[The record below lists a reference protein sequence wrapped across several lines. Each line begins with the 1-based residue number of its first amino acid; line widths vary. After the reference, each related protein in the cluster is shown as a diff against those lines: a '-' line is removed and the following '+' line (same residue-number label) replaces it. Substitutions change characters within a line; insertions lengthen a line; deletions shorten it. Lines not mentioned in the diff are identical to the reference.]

1 MDVVLTRVR
10 AHANIET
17 FFLLAAAA
25 LMVYLPHAEG
35 SASWVTY
42 NGLTSAAALVAW
54 LGVLRAPPSRRMPAA
69 LLAIGITSSALGD
82 NVYALFNWTE
92 ESGAAVSA
100 ADIFWIGSYV
110 ALAAGVLC
118 LIVSDDD
125 RRRWDIDA
133 LIDLFVMLVVSFT
146 VIWVASLE
154 SLLSDGSTP
163 VFHRLVWA
171 AYPVLDAT
179 LVVLVVR
186 LVVGRRLVSW
196 ASMALALGLGLWL
209 LSDFVYLVDSEATY
223 WWLDTGWVA
232 GAALMGYA
240 VARFGAERQ
249 VVRADRPP
257 AEAMTPRR
265 ILLGILP
272 ILLPF
277 SLEIVGHSRG
287 DETNP
292 LPLYAATA
300 VLALLACVRTIR
312 LARRA
317 AMATRH
323 VAAQERHYRAL
334 VANSADAV
342 VVVDRR
348 GTVMSSSGN
357 LEGLVGSRAA
367 DAVGVDVRQVLRPL
381 NDSDAEATFLGATVT
396 PGVVFMMELQVRH
409 ADGAPRW
416 LSARAVSLLEDPAV
430 RGVVVNL
437 HDITDQ
443 KQVED
448 ELAHQA
454 FHDSLTG
461 LANRALFADRA
472 EQALRRAARTAED
485 PAVLYLDL
493 DGFKKINDSLGHLVG
508 DAVLNEI
515 AARLAGSV
523 RDGDT
528 VGRLGGDEF
537 AILIEGADTTNGIA
551 LATAERILKAM
562 RPPLEAG
569 GHQVLLSASVGVCV
583 AEAGT
588 SVTDLLR
595 NADLAMYRAKARGK
609 DQWILYEPEMS
620 VDALKRLQL
629 EADLIRAVERD
640 ELTLVY
646 QPVVDLA
653 SETVVGFEALIR
665 WQHPTLGL
673 ISPDQFIPV
682 AEDNGM
688 ILPIGRWVHR
698 DGLRHRRPLGAGEG
712 TGVAHRGERVGSA
725 AQQRADRGRR
735 GQGARDDR
743 PAPVGADP
751 RDHRDLARPRTRHR
765 RGPAGRAPRA
775 GRPLG
780 DRRLRHGVLVAE
792 LPPAVPRRHPQDRPL
807 LHRHDQRG
815 RAHPAPR
822 AGPAVARAHPRR
834 GDRGRGHRAPG
845 PARAAPGAALRLRS
859 GLPLRAAAR

>member
-25 LMVYLPHAEG
+25 TMAYLPHAEG

-42 NGLTSAAALVAW
+42 NGLTSAAAVVAW
-54 LGVLRAPPSRRMPAA
+54 LGVSRAPPSRRMPAA
-69 LLAIGITSSALGD
+69 LLATGITSSALGD

-92 ESGAAVSA
+92 ESGAAVSV
-100 ADIFWIGSYV
+100 ADLFWIGSYV

-146 VIWVASLE
+146 VIWVVSLQ

-209 LSDFVYLVDSEATY
+209 LSDFVYLGDSDATY

-232 GAALMGYA
+232 GAALMGFA

-249 VVRADRPP
+249 VVRADRAPP
-257 AEAMTPRR
+257 EVVTPRR
-265 ILLGILP
+265 ILLGIAP

-277 SLEIVGHSRG
+277 SLEIVGQSRG
-287 DETNP
+287 SETNP

-300 VLALLACVRTIR
+300 VLALLACLRTIR
-312 LARRA
+312 LAHRA
-317 AMATRH
+317 ALATQH

-357 LEGLVGSRAA
+357 LEGLVGARAA

-381 NDSDAEATFLGATVT
+381 NDADAEATFLGATVT

-472 EQALRRAARTAED
+472 EQALRRAARTPRTPPCCTSTSTGSRRSTTASATSSATPSSTRSRPGWPDRSETATPSGGSAETSSPSSSRERTRRTGSPSPPWTGSSTRCATRWR
-485 PAVLYLDL
+485 PA
-493 DGFKKINDSLGHLVG
+493 GTRCSCRR
-508 DAVLNEI
+508 A
-515 AARLAGSV
+515 
-523 RDGDT
+523 
-528 VGRLGGDEF
+528 
-537 AILIEGADTTNGIA
+537 
-551 LATAERILKAM
+551 
-562 RPPLEAG
+562 
-569 GHQVLLSASVGVCV
+569 SASV
-583 AEAGT
+583 
-588 SVTDLLR
+588 
-595 NADLAMYRAKARGK
+595 
-609 DQWILYEPEMS
+609 
-620 VDALKRLQL
+620 
-629 EADLIRAVERD
+629 
-640 ELTLVY
+640 
-646 QPVVDLA
+646 
-653 SETVVGFEALIR
+653 
-665 WQHPTLGL
+665 
-673 ISPDQFIPV
+673 SPK
-682 AEDNGM
+682 
-688 ILPIGRWVHR
+688 
-698 DGLRHRRPLGAGEG
+698 
-712 TGVAHRGERVGSA
+712 
-725 AQQRADRGRR
+725 
-735 GQGARDDR
+735 
-743 PAPVGADP
+743 
-751 RDHRDLARPRTRHR
+751 
-765 RGPAGRAPRA
+765 
-775 GRPLG
+775 
-780 DRRLRHGVLVAE
+780 
-792 LPPAVPRRHPQDRPL
+792 
-807 LHRHDQRG
+807 
-815 RAHPAPR
+815 
-822 AGPAVARAHPRR
+822 
-834 GDRGRGHRAPG
+834 
-845 PARAAPGAALRLRS
+845 
-859 GLPLRAAAR
+859 AARR